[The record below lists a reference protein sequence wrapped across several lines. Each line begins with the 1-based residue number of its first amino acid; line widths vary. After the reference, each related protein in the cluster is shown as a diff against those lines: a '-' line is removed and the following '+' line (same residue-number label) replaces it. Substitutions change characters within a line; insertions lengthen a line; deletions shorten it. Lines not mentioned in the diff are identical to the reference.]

1 MAAKTPKN
9 RDNRDIPDNEIP
21 PHDPRTDDVVTPEQR
36 DDMTRHPPAASR
48 TTDAEAGAQID
59 PSGPPAAST
68 GARPDTEREVRA
80 GPGDAGASDAP
91 RPLDQ
96 SPADRRRATSAQ
108 WIFGAGAVLA
118 LILLIALVL

>member
-1 MAAKTPKN
+1 M
-9 RDNRDIPDNEIP
+9 
-21 PHDPRTDDVVTPEQR
+21 
-36 DDMTRHPPAASR
+36 
-48 TTDAEAGAQID
+48 D